1 MFTKDQLELLKALLV
16 SNITV
21 PLAMIDVINS
31 TKAQVEI
38 ELIKLTNEQD
48 SKDLG

>member
-16 SNITV
+16 SDINV
-21 PLAMIDVINS
+21 PLKAIDLVTS

-48 SKDLG
+48 SEDIG

>member
-16 SNITV
+16 SDINV
-21 PLAMIDVINS
+21 PLKMIDLVTS

-38 ELIKLTNEQD
+38 ELIKLTNEKD
-48 SKDLG
+48 SEDLG

>member
-16 SNITV
+16 SDINV
-21 PLAMIDVINS
+21 PLKVIDLVNS

-38 ELIKLTNEQD
+38 ELIKLTNEKD
-48 SKDLG
+48 SEDIG